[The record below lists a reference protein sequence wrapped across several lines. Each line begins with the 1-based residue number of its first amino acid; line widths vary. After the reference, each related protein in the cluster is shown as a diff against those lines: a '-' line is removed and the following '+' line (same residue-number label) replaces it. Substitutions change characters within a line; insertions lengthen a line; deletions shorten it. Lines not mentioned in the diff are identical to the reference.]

1 MTSLSKNV
9 PTQNLI
15 AGVWGP
21 AKTGKTFAVL
31 NPATDDELCQVP
43 DADAGDGLA
52 AVAAAHAAGPSWAAT
67 APRARGEVLRKTYEL
82 MIERREEIATLITQE
97 MGKALPDSRAE
108 VNYAAEFFRWFS
120 EEAVR
125 IGGEVRRAPAG
136 DKWIMTNRVPVGVCY
151 FITPW
156 NFPAA
161 MATRKIGPALAAGD
175 VNGDGI
181 ADIAKFIEDK
191 GGLGA

>member
-120 EEAVR
+120 EEAVPIR
-125 IGGEVRRAPAG
+125 LSRSSARWTTSSRPSRFARAAS
-136 DKWIMTNRVPVGVCY
+136 
-151 FITPW
+151 
-156 NFPAA
+156 AA
-161 MATRKIGPALAAGD
+161 PPTRCRSRSAASD
-175 VNGDGI
+175 
-181 ADIAKFIEDK
+181 A
-191 GGLGA
+191 